1 MVEIAAAAPVI
12 TSKRAS
18 ERASKAEAKAKV
30 RGPIGE

>member
-18 ERASKAEAKAKV
+18 ERASKAEAKV